1 MTMMNL
7 QSNLTGQGLA
17 DFAEGRIG
25 TPYFY
30 GAKISHGILTEEF
43 GGRNYT
49 KNCPDLVTDDYVE
62 RARRRDRL
70 EK

>member
-30 GAKISHGILTEEF
+30 GAKISHGILTEELH
-43 GGRNYT
+43 GAGKAEGTGRKSKY
-49 KNCPDLVTDDYVE
+49 
-62 RARRRDRL
+62 
-70 EK
+70 